1 MDPVHPPDQDA
12 RRSEGITAALRDA
25 YREALVAGMPAAAE
39 RAIRD
44 AIDAGMA
51 ELEIDD
57 EIITPAM
64 RFVGDRWAAG
74 DMTVA
79 QEHLATSISFRV
91 IALQHERFRVAR
103 RRAQTRVMLAALEGE
118 QHVLGLEMAASAL
131 LHAGYDVRML
141 GADVP
146 TAELGDA
153 IRQHQPSLV
162 GFTTTRVQTATGAYG
177 AIAAARVASPT
188 VSILVG
194 GGAARDIGSGDPT
207 VTVCTHVGDVLDLAD
222 ALVQRAALN

>member
-12 RRSEGITAALRDA
+12 RRRDAITAALRDD
-25 YREALVAGMPAAAE
+25 YREAVQLGMPVAAE
-39 RAIRD
+39 RAVRD
-44 AIDAGMA
+44 AIDAGMS

-74 DMTVA
+74 DLTVA

-91 IALQHERFRVAR
+91 IALQHERFRVSQ
-103 RRAQTRVMLAALEGE
+103 RRAGTRVLLAALEGE
-118 QHVLGLEMAASAL
+118 LHVLGLEMAASGL

-146 TAELGDA
+146 TTELGDA
-153 IRQHQPSLV
+153 IRQHRPAVV
-162 GFTTTRVQTATGAYG
+162 GFTTTRLQTATRAYG
-177 AIAAARVASPT
+177 AIAAARAVNPS
-188 VSILVG
+188 VGILVG
-194 GGAARDIGSGDPT
+194 GAAAQDIGSGDPS
-207 VTVCTHVGDVLDLAD
+207 VAVCTHVGDVLDLAD
-222 ALVQRAALN
+222 ALVQRAGLN